1 MGYTI
6 FVEARTKAEANEL
19 GFKLLKK
26 CKQSSNYR
34 IAIGDNPKTGLCYI
48 GSKKG
53 NRLVGFDYS
62 TLEDNERHYLL
73 GIIKWLAGM
82 VGCEYYYYDGEK
94 IDILKG

>member
-34 IAIGDNPKTGLCYI
+34 IAIGDNPERGAICAEVELIVEDLANI
-48 GSKKG
+48 GKENTTPKKPAILE
-53 NRLVGFDYS
+53 RL
-62 TLEDNERHYLL
+62 
-73 GIIKWLAGM
+73 M
-82 VGCEYYYYDGEK
+82 MGE
-94 IDILKG
+94 